1 MRISRLFIPHS
12 LNVGQQIG
20 LQEHSAHY
28 VRTVLRLKKMR
39 SPCLMGGEGGI
50 YALLL
55 KRVEKRVLNSHH
67 KSNMQRNN
75 ATERFYRWYMRLTH

>member
-39 SPCLMGGEGGI
+39 SPCLMGGGGGI

-55 KRVEKRVLNSHH
+55 K
-67 KSNMQRNN
+67 
-75 ATERFYRWYMRLTH
+75 